1 VSRERHGTAAERGAA
16 GLDFARSRGE
26 QDISGLDLLSSD
38 IAGFAG
44 VETREYPAGQP
55 LCPVERLRQ
64 LHLWV
69 VRGGIAL
76 EARVERGS
84 RSILEVFGPGS
95 SLEPRHWEASVGSEW
110 QILALLATATLEL
123 PIELV
128 RQQLSERPS
137 LAVTLASQRAYQ
149 HGRSLDRL
157 AVLRL
162 RDPLRRAAGAL
173 LQLVERLGA
182 PGRSARGSQLE
193 LTQHLI
199 AAFADLSRQTTNRQL
214 RRLAAAQLVELQ
226 RGLVSVWDVAALAD
240 VAAGRRELR

>member
-1 VSRERHGTAAERGAA
+1 M
-16 GLDFARSRGE
+16 
-26 QDISGLDLLSSD
+26 DLLSSD

-76 EARVERGS
+76 D
-84 RSILEVFGPGS
+84 
-95 SLEPRHWEASVGSEW
+95 EPRHWEASVGSEW